1 MFIVKL
7 LSIYEVLD
15 VVNFLILLVI
25 KFLIVCREGIVILV
39 GNVMVMVI
47 FMKLMNVW
55 IVMLKKVLV
64 NGVKW
69 KVWFVI

>member
-1 MFIVKL
+1 M
-7 LSIYEVLD
+7 
-15 VVNFLILLVI
+15 
-25 KFLIVCREGIVILV
+25 VCREGIVILV